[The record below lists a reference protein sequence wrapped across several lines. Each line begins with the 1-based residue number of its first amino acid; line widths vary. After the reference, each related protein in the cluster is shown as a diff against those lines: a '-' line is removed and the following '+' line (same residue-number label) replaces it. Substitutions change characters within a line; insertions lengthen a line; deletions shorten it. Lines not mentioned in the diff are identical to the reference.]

1 MGWGFNA
8 AKVMEMVVVQGGSQK
23 HAKLQSDHRH
33 PNTIT
38 RFFTSRMP
46 FLYQQCEST
55 KGEICCTDRKP
66 DYWFKMFTVG
76 ASQSAD

>member
-33 PNTIT
+33 PNTVT
-38 RFFTSRMP
+38 HFF
-46 FLYQQCEST
+46 Y
-55 KGEICCTDRKP
+55 KP
-66 DYWFKMFTVG
+66 YAIPVPTV
-76 ASQSAD
+76 